1 MKNRLLFEKIVQSI
15 APAVTSYHLEL
26 QLKNKTRD
34 ESQFTLH
41 RDTSRYIAEDCAD
54 IAKAIVSELEQTRD
68 RSRQA
73 SVEKIMGTISTA
85 PSSHA
90 TPGQA
95 EATAAGV
102 KPRSSSNGNAH
113 RSKK

>member
-41 RDTSRYIAEDCAD
+41 RDTSRYIAEDCSD
-54 IAKAIVSELEQTRD
+54 IARAIVNELEQNRD
-68 RSRQA
+68 RAKQA
-73 SVEKIMGTISTA
+73 SIEKIMGAISA
-85 PSSHA
+85 SPSIED
-90 TPGQA
+90 TNP
-95 EATAAGV
+95 EAVAAGI
-102 KPRSSSNGNAH
+102 KP
-113 RSKK
+113 KK